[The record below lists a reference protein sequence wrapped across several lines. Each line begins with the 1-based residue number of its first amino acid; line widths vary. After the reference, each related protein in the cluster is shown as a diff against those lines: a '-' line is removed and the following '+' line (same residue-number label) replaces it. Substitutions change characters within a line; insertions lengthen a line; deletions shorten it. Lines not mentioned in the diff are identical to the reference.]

1 MKLLLD
7 FFPILL
13 FFGAF
18 KLHDIYVATGVLMAA
33 TAVQMAIHWFMHR
46 RLEPM
51 QKATLVLILLFGSL
65 TLALHDDR
73 FIKWKPTV
81 LYSAMAIALAIAFWG
96 FRKNFL
102 ESMLGKQLRLPH
114 RIWTHLNVAWI
125 GYCLFMAAING
136 YVAAYFST
144 EAWVDFKLW
153 GYAFPIVFLIAQ
165 GLYISPH
172 LKSDDEPAA

>member
-1 MKLLLD
+1 MKLILD

-18 KLHDIYVATGVLMAA
+18 KLYDIYTATGVLMAG
-33 TAVQMAIHWFMHR
+33 TVIQMAIIWFTER
-46 RLEPM
+46 KLLPM

-81 LYSAMAIALAIAFWG
+81 LYGAMAVALAVALWG
-96 FRKNFL
+96 FKKNFL
-102 ESMLGKQLRLPH
+102 KMLLGAQLELPTN
-114 RIWTHLNVAWI
+114 IWGRLNVAWI
-125 GYCLFMAAING
+125 AYCVFMAALNG

-144 EAWVDFKLW
+144 EAWVNFKLW
-153 GYAFPIVFLIAQ
+153 GYVFPIVFLVAQ
-165 GLYISPH
+165 GLYISPY
-172 LKSDDEPAA
+172 LKSDKPAA

>member
-1 MKLLLD
+1 
-7 FFPILL
+7 
-13 FFGAF
+13 
-18 KLHDIYVATGVLMAA
+18 
-33 TAVQMAIHWFMHR
+33 
-46 RLEPM
+46 
-51 QKATLVLILLFGSL
+51 
-65 TLALHDDR
+65 
-73 FIKWKPTV
+73 
-81 LYSAMAIALAIAFWG
+81 
-96 FRKNFL
+96 
-102 ESMLGKQLRLPH
+102 MLGKQLRLPH

-144 EAWVDFKLW
+144 AAWVDFKLW

>member
-1 MKLLLD
+1 MKVLLD

-18 KLHDIYVATGVLMAA
+18 KLYDIYTATGVLMAA
-33 TAVQMAIHWFMHR
+33 TVLQTGIVWFSER
-46 RLEPM
+46 RLAPM

-65 TLALHDDR
+65 TLLLHDDR

-81 LYSAMAIALAIAFWG
+81 LYGAMAVALAVALWAFK
-96 FRKNFL
+96 KNFL
-102 ESMLGKQLRLPH
+102 KMLLGAQLDLPVQVWG
-114 RIWTHLNVAWI
+114 RLNVAWI
-125 GYCLFMAAING
+125 AYCVFMAVING

-144 EAWVDFKLW
+144 EAWVNFKLW
-153 GYAFPIVFLIAQ
+153 GYAFPIVFLVAQ

-172 LKSDDEPAA
+172 LKSDKPAA